1 MNIYLLPIQTKR
13 KEEKMG
19 INTERVKCLHIP
31 ELINSETVVLAWEAL
46 TGAVG
51 YEIEACFDKTFGG
64 TGSKGIR
71 WTKIDYE
78 SGTWLQN
85 DTPGMTWQNM
95 GNLDESHTIYRG
107 TGAPIVNSAMDLNWL
122 YWKTLNRTWA
132 EHKAKGYT
140 WASAVYE
147 LSHGLTFDSGDSMW
161 LSFDE
166 REAEDLSW
174 QDIEEYAPHT
184 GTHLSCSIQI
194 PQYTKWAI
202 FRIRAYD
209 VNGDLST
216 TLTSAPIAVKYKSEM
231 EIPVTTAK
239 EKVQVNGEYAD
250 REEITKYTTR
260 HMQFYNDNLINVLES
275 RKRLPVDTVLT
286 NKLWSGKTMMQP
298 PKDNT
303 NPNKVILQLEWQ
315 KAG

>member
-1 MNIYLLPIQTKR
+1 
-13 KEEKMG
+13 MG
-19 INTERVKCLHIP
+19 INTEKVKCLHIP
-31 ELINSETVVLAWEAL
+31 ELINSETVVLTWEAL

-51 YEIEACFDKTFGG
+51 YEIEACFDKEFGNV
-64 TGSKGIR
+64 GSKGIS
-71 WTKIDYE
+71 WTKIGYE

-95 GNLDESHTIYRG
+95 GNLDESHTIFNG
-107 TGAPIVNSAMDLNWL
+107 TGTPIASPDSA
-122 YWKTLNRTWA
+122 YAATP
-132 EHKAKGYT
+132 
-140 WASAVYE
+140 
-147 LSHGLTFDSGDSMW
+147 GLTFDSWDSMW
-161 LSFDE
+161 LTFDE

-184 GTHLSCSIQI
+184 GAHLSCSIQI

-209 VNGDLST
+209 VNGDLSGI
-216 TLTSAPIAVKYKSEM
+216 LTSAPIVVKYKSEM
-231 EIPVTTAK
+231 EIPVATAK
-239 EKVQVNGEYAD
+239 EEVQIYGEYAD
-250 REEITKYTTR
+250 REEITKYTTQ
-260 HMQFYNDNLINVLES
+260 HMQFYHDNLINVLES

-303 NPNKVILQLEWQ
+303 NPDKVVLQYEWQ
-315 KAG
+315 KAV